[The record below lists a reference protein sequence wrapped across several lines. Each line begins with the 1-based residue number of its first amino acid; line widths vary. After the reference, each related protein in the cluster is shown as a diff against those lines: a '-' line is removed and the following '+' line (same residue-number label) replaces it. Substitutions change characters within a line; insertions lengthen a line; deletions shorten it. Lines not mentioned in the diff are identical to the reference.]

1 MQVPPPL
8 LANRIYEMLKIGV
21 SKSLIPWRV
30 GPGSPLHSHQAIES
44 SEPRTLIIVA
54 FMCCAEIH
62 DVQLSF
68 DAEIMFLCVESEKVS
83 SVICFRTIGC
93 LA

>member
-1 MQVPPPL
+1 MQVLPPI
-8 LANRIYEMLKIGV
+8 LANRIYEMLKIGA

-44 SEPRTLIIVA
+44 SEPGTLIIVA

-68 DAEIMFLCVESEKVS
+68 DAEIMFLCVKSEKVS
-83 SVICFRTIGC
+83 SVIRSRSVGS